1 MRDIEAIVLMVG
13 LLGLMFG
20 VIVGIRAD
28 LMGASDIFGIVVTIL
43 LFLYLGYALI
53 RGEDL

>member
-1 MRDIEAIVLMVG
+1 
-13 LLGLMFG
+13 
-20 VIVGIRAD
+20 
-28 LMGASDIFGIVVTIL
+28 MGASDIFGIVVTIL